1 VHRQRLQ
8 LIVQTRPSPSHRRHV
23 RFTAATG
30 TAPTGEHQNGTDGTQ
45 QPDAGRG
52 QQQPGGPGGPE
63 LGDRLAGAV
72 RHGAEAGRQEAA
84 PVAAAHA
91 PASQVVLQPSVHRV
105 QVAVHIAQ
113 SRELGR
119 LGVRPYG
126 RGTVVPGSDALA
138 RAQLARLVAA
148 NVRRRRG
155 QATAATATARQAAQ
169 LRRVQRH
176 RRAGTAAAGMGTGS
190 DSRRTD
196 LLFEVSTVFPQ
207 CSQCPPHH
215 HHRPQQTPPNHPL
228 PRVPRSSD
236 DGHRTIPVFTV
247 PV

>member
-1 VHRQRLQ
+1 MHRQRLQ
-8 LIVQTRPSPSHRRHV
+8 LIDQTRPSPPHRRHV
-23 RFTAATG
+23 RFTAAATTG
-30 TAPTGEHQNGTDGTQ
+30 TTPTGEHQNGTDGTR

-63 LGDRLAGAV
+63 LGDGLAGAV

-91 PASQVVLQPSVHRV
+91 PAAQVVLQPSVDRV

-126 RGTVVPGSDALA
+126 RGTVVPGADALA

-148 NVRRRRG
+148 DVRRRRG
-155 QATAATATARQAAQ
+155 QATAATARQAAQ

-196 LLFEVSTVFPQ
+196 LLFEVSAVF
-207 CSQCPPHH
+207 
-215 HHRPQQTPPNHPL
+215 L
-228 PRVPRSSD
+228 
-236 DGHRTIPVFTV
+236 
-247 PV
+247 